1 MKKQDIA
8 IIILIVAISALA
20 AYLIG
25 RAIVGDPQQQ
35 AVQVPTVEAV
45 STNVEEPDNRVFNDN
60 AINPTVEINIGD
72 SSNRQPFSR

>member
-8 IIILIVAISALA
+8 LIILIVAISALT

-25 RAIVGDPQQQ
+25 RAVVGDPQQQ
-35 AVQVPTVEAV
+35 SVQVKTVDAI
-45 STNVEEPDNRVFNDN
+45 STNVEEPDPRVFNEN

>member
-25 RAIVGDPQQQ
+25 RAVVGDPQQQ
-35 AVQVPTVEAV
+35 SVQVPTVEAI
-45 STNVEEPDNRVFNDN
+45 STNVEEPDSRVFNDD

-72 SSNRQPFSR
+72 SSNEQPFSR

>member
-25 RAIVGDPQQQ
+25 RAIVGDPDQQ
-35 AVQVPTVEAV
+35 AVQVPTVEAI
-45 STNVEEPDNRVFNDN
+45 STTVEEPDSRVFNDD